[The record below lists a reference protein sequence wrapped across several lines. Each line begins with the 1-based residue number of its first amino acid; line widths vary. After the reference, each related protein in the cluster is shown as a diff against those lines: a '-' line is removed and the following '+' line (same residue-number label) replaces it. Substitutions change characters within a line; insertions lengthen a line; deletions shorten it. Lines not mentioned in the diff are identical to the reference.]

1 MVPTHPHTGTAL
13 RSDKVVARALQAETR
28 CMPPEDAAFARCVE
42 RVVAEID
49 AQAQRDPRTLEVRLR
64 REYPRARVIAR
75 EVHGSDLSS
84 PVTVRWYAF
93 RDGAAPP
100 APLDYE

>member
-28 CMPPEDAAFARCVE
+28 CMPPDDAAFAGCVQ
-42 RVVAEID
+42 RIVAEID
-49 AQAQRDPRTLEVRLR
+49 NLGQREPRTLEARLR

-75 EVHGSDLSS
+75 EVHAAELAG
-84 PVTVRWYAF
+84 PATTRWYAF
-93 RDGAAPP
+93 RDGATPP
-100 APLDYE
+100 APL